1 MLQKIMW
8 RHKFEEDSY
17 AIFAHH
23 YVLDPRV
30 KTLPCTDEPPLDLPV
45 LLAPNVEALAL
56 PNTLSQQLSTS
67 VLEGLLP
74 DIAVTHLMNLVFEP
88 ELVLLLLPV
97 VDVSFLV
104 LLVPVGS
111 EPLFVANAEVIILLL
126 DAAIKD
132 TAVTIAIIANDV
144 VITFFLYIELTMY
157 YLLKIGCLTKLVV
170 LIWSMCLA

>member
-23 YVLDPRV
+23 HVLDPRV

-170 LIWSMCLA
+170 LMWSMCLA